1 MDMDYKDLL
10 RYGEILTD
18 STTDNNEGCTRER
31 HILYCGYWF
40 LKMHNGE
47 VVELKRLDSKNINHM
62 KKIFPNI
69 KEQMVAYNCL
79 FSHAHINKCNLEQ
92 CVKLVD
98 DKEELK
104 SKKYNI
110 ELIKNCITKYFDSYV
125 SKMFI
130 ACSYSEVAEKLA
142 M

>member
-1 MDMDYKDLL
+1 
-10 RYGEILTD
+10 
-18 STTDNNEGCTRER
+18 
-31 HILYCGYWF
+31 
-40 LKMHNGE
+40 
-47 VVELKRLDSKNINHM
+47 
-62 KKIFPNI
+62 
-69 KEQMVAYNCL
+69 MVAYNCL
-79 FSHAHINKCNLEQ
+79 FSHAHINKCNLDQ

>member
-62 KKIFPNI
+62 KKIFP
-69 KEQMVAYNCL
+69 QY
-79 FSHAHINKCNLEQ
+79 
-92 CVKLVD
+92 
-98 DKEELK
+98 
-104 SKKYNI
+104 
-110 ELIKNCITKYFDSYV
+110 
-125 SKMFI
+125 
-130 ACSYSEVAEKLA
+130 
-142 M
+142 